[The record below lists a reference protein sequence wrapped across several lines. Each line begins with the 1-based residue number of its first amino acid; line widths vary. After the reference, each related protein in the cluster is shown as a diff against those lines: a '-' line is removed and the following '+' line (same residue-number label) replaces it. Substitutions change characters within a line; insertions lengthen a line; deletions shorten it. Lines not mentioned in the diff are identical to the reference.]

1 MIYAV
6 EGNVNVGKTTFIKEF
21 SQKYNLN
28 IIEES
33 KFVSDM
39 KPFER
44 QLYYIKQE
52 NEKRNKLMKNDI
64 IMDRTILSVYLYTRL
79 SNEFDKN
86 EKEKII
92 DKINNMI
99 KDNKIIIPDKLFFI
113 IYPFELINKNHQL
126 LKKDKKTQET
136 LVDYKYYLNYNMFF
150 ANLLMNEGCNI
161 IKTEDSRQIIE
172 LESNKIYYNL
182 NTQTPTYKKIL
193 ALDGEKELIENV
205 KQENK
210 ENIIM
215 DNKFLK
221 ELENI
226 VYNNE
231 ISKNEKIEMI
241 NHIMYNLPLYS
252 YISEIIYIY
261 DKENIEEQKINFYK
275 VLKRKIGNKA
285 NITIIEKEKIIKNI
299 NTEKILNNKEILLV
313 DLLFYIK
320 DCIEKEEM

>member
-39 KPFER
+39 NPFER

-52 NEKRNKLMKNDI
+52 NEKRNKLMK
-64 IMDRTILSVYLYTRL
+64 
-79 SNEFDKN
+79 
-86 EKEKII
+86 
-92 DKINNMI
+92 
-99 KDNKIIIPDKLFFI
+99 DNKIIIQDKLFFI

-193 ALDGEKELIENV
+193 ALDGEK
-205 KQENK
+205 
-210 ENIIM
+210 
-215 DNKFLK
+215 
-221 ELENI
+221 
-226 VYNNE
+226 
-231 ISKNEKIEMI
+231 
-241 NHIMYNLPLYS
+241 
-252 YISEIIYIY
+252 
-261 DKENIEEQKINFYK
+261 
-275 VLKRKIGNKA
+275 
-285 NITIIEKEKIIKNI
+285 
-299 NTEKILNNKEILLV
+299 
-313 DLLFYIK
+313 
-320 DCIEKEEM
+320 

>member
-1 MIYAV
+1 
-6 EGNVNVGKTTFIKEF
+6 
-21 SQKYNLN
+21 
-28 IIEES
+28 
-33 KFVSDM
+33 
-39 KPFER
+39 
-44 QLYYIKQE
+44 
-52 NEKRNKLMKNDI
+52 
-64 IMDRTILSVYLYTRL
+64 
-79 SNEFDKN
+79 
-86 EKEKII
+86 
-92 DKINNMI
+92 
-99 KDNKIIIPDKLFFI
+99 
-113 IYPFELINKNHQL
+113 
-126 LKKDKKTQET
+126 
-136 LVDYKYYLNYNMFF
+136 
-150 ANLLMNEGCNI
+150 
-161 IKTEDSRQIIE
+161 
-172 LESNKIYYNL
+172 
-182 NTQTPTYKKIL
+182 
-193 ALDGEKELIENV
+193 
-205 KQENK
+205 
-210 ENIIM
+210 M

>member
-39 KPFER
+39 NPFER

-92 DKINNMI
+92 DKINNMM

-299 NTEKILNNKEILLV
+299 NTEKILNNKEILLA

>member
-39 KPFER
+39 NPFER

-92 DKINNMI
+92 DKINNMM